1 MLAWGLFGGDLFIIL
16 NISTFE
22 TEKKGAKGGNYFNSL
37 EFHVFSTIEAFWS
50 SQAQKEEE
58 SFV

>member
-1 MLAWGLFGGDLFIIL
+1 MRTFEAEHFQNV